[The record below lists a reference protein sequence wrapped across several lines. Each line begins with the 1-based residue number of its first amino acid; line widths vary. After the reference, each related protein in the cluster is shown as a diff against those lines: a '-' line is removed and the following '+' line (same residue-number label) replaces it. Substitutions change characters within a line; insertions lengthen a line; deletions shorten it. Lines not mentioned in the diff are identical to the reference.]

1 MDAKVLENI
10 KRATLRVKS
19 ILDESEALL
28 RELKSRRARTPE
40 LALEQELAPS
50 NEVSD
55 IETDGLEGHQ
65 QVEEQQVEEEQ
76 LEEEQLEEEQE
87 QAKPEL
93 EGLGEGLQEDNLNE
107 SNDTDSTQEAENDT
121 YVSSDDEDVPLY
133 RPSNWSCCC
142 RRN

>member
-28 RELKSRRARTPE
+28 KELKSRRARTPE

-55 IETDGLEGHQ
+55 IETDGLQGHQ
-65 QVEEQQVEEEQ
+65 QLEEQ
-76 LEEEQLEEEQE
+76 LEELEEDHLEELEEDQTR
-87 QAKPEL
+87 PEL
-93 EGLGEGLQEDNLNE
+93 KDVEGELHEDNLNE
-107 SNDTDSTQEAENDT
+107 THDTDSTQEADNDT
-121 YVSSDDEDVPLY
+121 YVSSDDEDTPVLY
-133 RPSNWSCCC
+133 QSRWPCCC
-142 RRN
+142 RRG

>member
-28 RELKSRRARTPE
+28 TELKSRRARTPE

-65 QVEEQQVEEEQ
+65 QLEEDQ
-76 LEEEQLEEEQE
+76 LEEEQAAPKLEDV
-87 QAKPEL
+87 
-93 EGLGEGLQEDNLNE
+93 EGELQEDNLNE
-107 SNDTDSTQEAENDT
+107 SNDTDSTQEAKNDT
-121 YVSSDDEDVPLY
+121 YVSSDDEDKPVSYQSCWP
-133 RPSNWSCCC
+133 CCC
-142 RRN
+142 RRG